1 MATVLTWW
9 LASWSVARWIL
20 VPLII
25 AATLESVVGYCLG
38 CAIFSKL
45 MALGVIPE
53 SICEECAD
61 ISRRYR

>member
-1 MATVLTWW
+1 
-9 LASWSVARWIL
+9 

-25 AATLESVVGYCLG
+25 AATLESVFGYCLG